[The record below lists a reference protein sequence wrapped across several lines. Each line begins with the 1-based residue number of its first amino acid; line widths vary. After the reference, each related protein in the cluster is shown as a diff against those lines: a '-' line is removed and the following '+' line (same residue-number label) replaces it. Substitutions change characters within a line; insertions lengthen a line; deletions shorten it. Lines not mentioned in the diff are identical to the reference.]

1 MKQVFSRVDFT
12 CGTAI
17 MTMKEEQK
25 RPTIKQLP
33 AHERPRERLIQG
45 GDEHLT
51 DAELLGIIIRDG
63 TQEYSAVDLAK
74 KLLSVHGDFR
84 NLSAVSI
91 SELCK
96 TKGIGPARAAQIKAA
111 LAIAKR
117 FSATSL
123 KPGQQFK
130 SSNDIYEHFHEQLRG
145 KKQEVFLVVLLDN
158 KNRIVKIETDV
169 SAGSLTSSIVHP
181 REAFKAAVKESAAS
195 VIFVHNHPSGDPEPS
210 KEDIQI
216 TNRLVDAGNIVGIK
230 ILDHIIIGNEQYVSF
245 KDRGIMS

>member
-1 MKQVFSRVDFT
+1 
-12 CGTAI
+12 
-17 MTMKEEQK
+17 MKEEKK

-45 GDEHLT
+45 GDEQLT

-63 TQEYSAVDLAK
+63 TQNYSAVDLAK
-74 KLLSVHGDFR
+74 MLLSVYGDFR
-84 NLSAVSI
+84 SLSSASI
-91 SELCK
+91 RELCE

-117 FSATSL
+117 LVEMMGGRIGIS
-123 KPGQQFK
+123 KC
-130 SSNDIYEHFHEQLRG
+130 SSDIYNHFHEQLRG
-145 KKQEVFLVVLLDN
+145 KKQEVFLAVLLDN
-158 KNRIVKIETDV
+158 KNRIIKIESDV

-181 REAFKAAVKESAAS
+181 REAFNAAIRESAAS

-216 TNRLVDAGNIVGIK
+216 TNRLVEAGNIVGIK
-230 ILDHIIIGNEQYVSF
+230 LLDHIIIGNEQYVSF
-245 KDRGIMS
+245 KDRGIMT

>member
-1 MKQVFSRVDFT
+1 MVAV
-12 CGTAI
+12 
-17 MTMKEEQK
+17 TMKEEKK

-63 TQEYSAVDLAK
+63 TQDYSAVDLAK
-74 KLLSVHGDFR
+74 KLLSVYGDFR
-84 NLSAVSI
+84 SLSSVSI
-91 SELCK
+91 RELCE

-117 FSATSL
+117 FSATSM

-130 SSNDIYEHFHEQLRG
+130 HSNDIYEHFHERLRG
-145 KKQEVFLVVLLDN
+145 KKQEVFLAVLLDN
-158 KNRIVKIETDV
+158 KNRIIKIESDV

-181 REAFKAAVKESAAS
+181 REAFNAAIRESAAS

-216 TNRLVDAGNIVGIK
+216 TNRLVEAGNIVGIK
-230 ILDHIIIGNEQYVSF
+230 LLDHIIIGNAQYVSF
-245 KDRGIMS
+245 KDRGLMP

>member
-1 MKQVFSRVDFT
+1 
-12 CGTAI
+12 
-17 MTMKEEQK
+17 MKENKK

-33 AHERPRERLIQG
+33 AHERPRERLIHG
-45 GDEHLT
+45 GDERLT

-63 TQEYSAVDLAK
+63 TINYSAVDIAK
-74 KLLSVHGDFR
+74 EILSKYSDFR
-84 NLSAVSI
+84 NLSSVSI
-91 SELCK
+91 RELCRID
-96 TKGIGPARAAQIKAA
+96 GIGPARAAQIKAA

-117 FSATSL
+117 YSATSI

-130 SSNDIYEHFHEQLRG
+130 CSNDIYNHFHEQLLG
-145 KKQEVFLVVLLDN
+145 KKQEVFLAVLLDN
-158 KNRIVKIETDV
+158 KNRIIKIESDV

-181 REAFKAAVKESAAS
+181 REAFKAAIRESAAS

-216 TNRLVDAGNIVGIK
+216 TNRLVEAGNIVGIK

-245 KDRGIMS
+245 KDRGLMP